1 MTAQVNDKL
10 IYNGQEFNLAVE
22 PLYQYL
28 KKKKIKFIAP
38 DTACWRGYHGS
49 WTIENDKLYLTEL
62 TAYVRK
68 HKDKSPYFDR
78 IEVGLEYLFPN
89 QEKVFADWFSGEL
102 RIPYGEMIRYVHQGY
117 ASIYEKEL
125 FIKIKS
131 GRIVSSKE
139 IDNTHIYGNEE
150 ALKEKELDGIIEYVL
165 GKRLKKKK
173 SWYNRII
180 DKFRSIFN

>member
-1 MTAQVNDKL
+1 
-10 IYNGQEFNLAVE
+10 
-22 PLYQYL
+22 
-28 KKKKIKFIAP
+28 
-38 DTACWRGYHGS
+38 
-49 WTIENDKLYLTEL
+49 
-62 TAYVRK
+62 
-68 HKDKSPYFDR
+68 
-78 IEVGLEYLFPN
+78 
-89 QEKVFADWFSGEL
+89 
-102 RIPYGEMIRYVHQGY
+102 MIRYVHQGY

-139 IDNTHIYGNEE
+139 IDNTHLYGNEE

-165 GKRLKKKK
+165 GIRLKKKK